1 MGALMTF
8 MDGENLCT
16 SIRQEMLESGMM
28 KLAAAE
34 GSDPPTGETEP
45 IVIEEATEADH
56 HAVRAVLIMA
66 YAEHQAALPP
76 AVFSAYIADLMDLE
90 SRAGVSQLLIA
101 RRGGRAVGTVTY
113 YPDARL
119 QGVGWPDEGWAAVRG
134 LGVVPQA
141 RQQGVARWLI
151 GACLA
156 RARAAQAPVLGL
168 HVADFTQPAINLY
181 RKLGFRPA
189 PHFDFTV
196 PPVTARAYLRLN
208 P

>member
-1 MGALMTF
+1 MTF
-8 MDGENLCT
+8 MHGESPCT
-16 SIRQEMLESGMM
+16 STRVETPENSMM
-28 KLAAAE
+28 KLAAAK
-34 GSDPPTGETEP
+34 GSGPRTDEAAT
-45 IVIEEATEADH
+45 ISIEEATEADY

-76 AVFSAYIADLMDLE
+76 GVFAAYISDLMDLE
-90 SRAGVSQLLIA
+90 GRAGVSQLLIA
-101 RRGGRAVGTVTY
+101 RRAGRAVGTVTY

-119 QGVGWPDEGWAAVRG
+119 QGVGWPDEGWASVGA

-156 RARAAQAPVLGL
+156 RARAAHAPVMGL
-168 HVADFTQPAINLY
+168 HVADFTAPAINLY

>member
-1 MGALMTF
+1 
-8 MDGENLCT
+8 
-16 SIRQEMLESGMM
+16 MM
-28 KLAAAE
+28 KLAAAK
-34 GSDPPTGETEP
+34 GSGPRTGEAES
-45 IVIEEATEADH
+45 ISIEEATEADY

-76 AVFSAYIADLMDLE
+76 AVFSAYISDLMDLE
-90 SRAGVSQLLIA
+90 SRSGVSQLLIA
-101 RRGGRAVGTVTY
+101 RRGGRAVGAVTY

-119 QGVGWPDEGWAAVRG
+119 QGVGWPDEGWASVRA

-156 RARAAQAPVLGL
+156 RARAAHAPVLGL

-196 PPVTARAYLRLN
+196 PPITARAYLRLN

>member
-1 MGALMTF
+1 MTF
-8 MDGENLCT
+8 MNGESLCT
-16 SIRQEMLESGMM
+16 STRVETPENSMM
-28 KLAAAE
+28 KLAAAKGGGPRTDE
-34 GSDPPTGETEP
+34 AATIS
-45 IVIEEATEADH
+45 IEEATEADYH
-56 HAVRAVLIMA
+56 TVRAVLIMA

-76 AVFSAYIADLMDLE
+76 GVFSAYIADLMDLE
-90 SRAGVSQLLIA
+90 GRAGVSQLLIA
-101 RRGGRAVGTVTY
+101 RRAGRAVGTVTY
-113 YPDARL
+113 YPDARR
-119 QGVGWPDEGWAAVRG
+119 QGVGWPDEGWASVGA

-151 GACLA
+151 SACLA

-168 HVADFTQPAINLY
+168 HVADFTEPAINLY

-189 PHFDFTV
+189 PHFDFAV